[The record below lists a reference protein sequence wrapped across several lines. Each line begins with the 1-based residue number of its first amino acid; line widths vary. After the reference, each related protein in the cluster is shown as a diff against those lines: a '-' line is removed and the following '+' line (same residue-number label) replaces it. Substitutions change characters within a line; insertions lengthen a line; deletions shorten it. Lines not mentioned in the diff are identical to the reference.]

1 MTLARPKVN
10 DLNEIASYA
19 PWLYGLAN
27 RQDSRRTSEGPMTWK
42 ILLAASLLTLAAASA
57 AQARPLD
64 PEAPGL
70 DVEDRCTAEALLE
83 SGWEGAIRVRTPARH
98 DGSLNDC
105 DIPAVALDVPN
116 FVATAKPCLAQELRV
131 YGYRG
136 RIRPPHH
143 TAYTSQDPVC
153 GFDYGADASEFGTP
167 DPASVDDL
175 ATFRRSDGVE
185 VTTMRPVPNPEDL
198 PPRERERLYGR
209 D

>member
-1 MTLARPKVN
+1 MTLACPKVN
-10 DLNEIASYA
+10 DVNEIASRAPSLYA
-19 PWLYGLAN
+19 PAGG
-27 RQDSRRTSEGPMTWK
+27 RDSRATSEGPMTLN
-42 ILLAASLLTLAAASA
+42 ILFAASALAFALAGA

-83 SGWEGAIRVRTPARH
+83 SGWEGAIRVRTPARA

-105 DIPAVALDVPN
+105 DIPAVALEVPD
-116 FVATAKPCLAQELRV
+116 FVAVAKPCLAQGLRA

-143 TAYTSQDPVC
+143 SAFTSQDPVC
-153 GFDYGADASEFGTP
+153 EFDYGADASEFGAP
-167 DPASVDDL
+167 DPADADDL
-175 ATFRRSDGVE
+175 ATFRRSDGME

-198 PPRERERLYGR
+198 PPRDRARVYGR